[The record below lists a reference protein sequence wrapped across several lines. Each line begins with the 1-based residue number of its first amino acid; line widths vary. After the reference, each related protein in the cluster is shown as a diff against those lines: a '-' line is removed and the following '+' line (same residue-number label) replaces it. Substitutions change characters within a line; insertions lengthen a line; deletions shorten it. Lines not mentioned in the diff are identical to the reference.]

1 MKRTLLE
8 TVRIVDG
15 LAPLWSLHL
24 ERLAASCREL
34 EIRMPELV
42 EPRGGEDRVLR
53 FEIRVG
59 GVEVTE
65 RAVGSLGPIAL
76 AISPAPHRGYR
87 HKLADRAWLEAA
99 HASAVANGADDALLL
114 TADGAP
120 VEATRWAVGWWEG
133 EDLCFPS
140 LNFGGLPSVSRVRL
154 GAVVRGGVHVA
165 ELTRSAMGTKSLLA
179 CNAARGIVPI
189 YQLEGQPVSPNH
201 RTLALQARFWKRPS
215 A

>member
-8 TVRIVDG
+8 TVRMVDG

-24 ERLAASCREL
+24 ERLASSCRAL

-53 FEIRVG
+53 FEIRPG
-59 GVEVTE
+59 RVEVTE
-65 RAVGSLGPIAL
+65 RAVGSLAPIAL

-87 HKLADRAWLEAA
+87 HKLADRAWLDAA
-99 HASAVANGADDALLL
+99 HASAVANGEDDALLF
-114 TADGAP
+114 TEDGAP
-120 VEATRWAVGWWEG
+120 VEATRWAVGWWED
-133 EDLCFPS
+133 EELCFPPLS
-140 LNFGGLPSVSRVRL
+140 LGGLPSVGRVRL
-154 GAVVRGGVHVA
+154 SEMVRGGIRMA
-165 ELTRSAMGTKSLLA
+165 ELTRAAVRTKSLLA

-189 YQLEGQPVSPNH
+189 YQLEGQLVSPNH